1 MLGPAAGLVHFL
13 ASLALAVGLETAA
26 YMVTASIPGA
36 PCAATL
42 LLMPLARLHLL
53 PLARAFRR
61 TAFHGRSRWAGLAWP
76 LLPLVR

>member
-1 MLGPAAGLVHFL
+1 MSWGRLRLVPLGQGPLGPAAGLVHFP
-13 ASLALAVGLETAA
+13 AAAVR

-53 PLARAFRR
+53 STLGTTVLDKASDRGEFGA
-61 TAFHGRSRWAGLAWP
+61 SR
-76 LLPLVR
+76 